1 MRVFYV
7 NLRTLRQSLLLLLY
21 LLAIGIFF
29 AYALLHQPYTPTSA
43 AGSPIVYRV
52 RTNEKVVALTFDIS
66 WGNKTPG
73 PVLDILKKEGIK
85 CTFFLSGPWVT
96 KHPEIA
102 KRIVTDGHEIASHG
116 HRHINLSQL
125 PKEEIK
131 NEILQAHESIRA
143 VTGKE
148 PRLIRTPN
156 GDYDA
161 KVLKAAAELGY
172 TVIQWDADSLDWKNP
187 GVETI
192 INRVLQ
198 LTRPGS
204 IVLLHASDTC
214 QQTDKALPAIITG
227 LRERKYKLVTV
238 SELLKYGPGVAE

>member
-1 MRVFYV
+1 MRVFYL
-7 NLRTLRQSLLLLLY
+7 NLRTLRQSLLLFLY
-21 LLAIGIFF
+21 LVAIGVFF
-29 AYALLHQPYTPTSA
+29 IYALIHQPYTPTSA
-43 AGSPIVYRV
+43 TGSPIVYRV
-52 RTNEKVVALTFDIS
+52 KTNQKVVALTFDIS
-66 WGNKTPG
+66 WGNRMPG
-73 PVLDILKKEGIK
+73 PILDILKREGIK
-85 CTFFLSGPWVT
+85 CTFFLSGPWVE
-96 KHPEIA
+96 KYSEIA
-102 KRIVTDGHEIASHG
+102 RRIVADGHEIASHG

-125 PKEEIK
+125 SKEEIK
-131 NEILQAHESIRA
+131 NEILEAHESIRA

-192 INRVLQ
+192 VERVLR
-198 LTRPGS
+198 LVRPGS

-214 QQTDKALPAIITG
+214 QQTDEALPAIIKG
-227 LRERKYKLVTV
+227 LREQKYRMVTV
-238 SELLKYGPGVAE
+238 SELLRYGPGVAE